1 MIMINKNKPTSCI
14 QVNRDCFRLRLHP
27 SVVPA
32 SVWVLAPCFSVARIQ
47 ALIIHGRSVH
57 PQSVADG
64 GQTVDADL
72 ATVAIDLRDA
82 VVH

>member
-1 MIMINKNKPTSCI
+1 MILVNKNKPTSCI
-14 QVNRDCFRLRLHP
+14 QVDSDCFGLRLDP

-32 SVWVLAPCFSVARIQ
+32 SVWVLAPCLSVARIQ

-72 ATVAIDLRDA
+72 ATVAVDLCDA